1 MRVMKAIERNRAIGA
16 KRIFVK
22 TLLMDLSR
30 VSFLMQQKRGTMR
43 TESELNG
50 IVPTIKLPNRL
61 SSS

>member
-1 MRVMKAIERNRAIGA
+1 MKAIERNRAIGE

-30 VSFLMQQKRGTMR
+30 VSSLMQQNRGTMR
-43 TESELNG
+43 IESELKG
-50 IVPTIKLPNRL
+50 IVPTIKLPKRV